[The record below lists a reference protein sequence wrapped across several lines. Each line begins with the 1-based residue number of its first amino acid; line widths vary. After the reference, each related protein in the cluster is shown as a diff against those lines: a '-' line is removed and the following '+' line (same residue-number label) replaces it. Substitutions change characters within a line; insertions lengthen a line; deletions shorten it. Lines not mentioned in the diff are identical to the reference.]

1 MMKNGI
7 LNSNIMTVISRLASS
22 LNRRD
27 EVPNQE
33 LAIEIAANGD
43 GDAVAE
49 LVENLGHKSKDIRHD
64 CIKVL
69 YEIGERAPL
78 LIARYADQLAAL
90 LDSKDNRMQ
99 WGGMTALNT
108 IAHEKPD
115 IVFASIPKL
124 AAVAD
129 KGSVITRDNF
139 VAILIKLSGI
149 PAYRDQTLPLLNEQM
164 LSCPSNQ
171 LPMYAEN
178 ALPVIVGTYK
188 EEFVRTLISRLGD
201 FEKESKRKRVEKV
214 LKRLG

>member
-1 MMKNGI
+1 
-7 LNSNIMTVISRLASS
+7 MTVISRLATS

-33 LAIEIAANGD
+33 LAVEIAENAEG
-43 GDAVAE
+43 GAVAE
-49 LVENLGHKSKDIRHD
+49 LVENLNHKSKDIRHD

-69 YEIGERAPL
+69 YETGERAPS
-78 LIARYADQLAAL
+78 LIAAYADQFAAL

-108 IAHEKPD
+108 IVHQNPEV
-115 IVFASIPKL
+115 VFAAIPKL
-124 AAVAD
+124 AIVAD

-139 VAILIKLSGI
+139 VAILIKLSSI
-149 PAYRDQTLPLLNEQM
+149 PAYVDQTLPLLNEQM

-178 ALPVIVGTYK
+178 ALPVIGGAHK
-188 EEFVRTLISRLGD
+188 AEFVRTLTSRLGD

-214 LKRLG
+214 LKRLE

>member
-1 MMKNGI
+1 
-7 LNSNIMTVISRLASS
+7 MTVISRLASS

-27 EVPNQE
+27 EIPNQE
-33 LAIEIAANGD
+33 LATEIVANRD
-43 GDAVAE
+43 GNAVAE
-49 LVENLGHKSKDIRHD
+49 LMENLNHKSKDIRHD

-69 YEIGERAPL
+69 YEIGERAPS
-78 LIARYADQLAAL
+78 LIAAYAHQFAAL

-99 WGGMTALNT
+99 WGGMTALSA
-108 IAHEKPD
+108 IAHETPD
-115 IVFASIPKL
+115 VVFAAIPKL

-139 VAILIKLSGI
+139 VAILIKLSGM
-149 PAYRDQTLPLLNEQM
+149 PAYLDQTLPLLNEQM
-164 LSCPSNQ
+164 LSCPPNQ

-178 ALPVIVGTYK
+178 ALPVIAGAHK
-188 EEFVRTLISRLGD
+188 GEFIRTLTGRLGD

>member
-1 MMKNGI
+1 M
-7 LNSNIMTVISRLASS
+7 SRLASS
-22 LNRRD
+22 MGRRN

-33 LAIEIAANGD
+33 LAIEIAANAD
-43 GDAVAE
+43 GNAVAE
-49 LVENLGHKSKDIRHD
+49 LIENLDHKSKDVRHD
-64 CIKVL
+64 CMKVL
-69 YEIGERAPL
+69 YEIGERQPS
-78 LIARYADQLAAL
+78 LIAAHATQFAAL

-99 WGGMTALNT
+99 WGAMTALNT
-108 IAHEKPD
+108 IVLENPEAA
-115 IVFASIPKL
+115 FAAVPKL

-149 PAYRDQTLPLLNEQM
+149 PAYADQTLPLLNEQM

-178 ALPVIVGTYK
+178 ALPVLEGAHKAT
-188 EEFVRTLISRLGD
+188 FVKTLISRLGD

>member
-1 MMKNGI
+1 
-7 LNSNIMTVISRLASS
+7 MTVIARLASS
-22 LNRRD
+22 LGRRD
-27 EVPNQE
+27 ELPNQE
-33 LAIEIAANGD
+33 LAVEIVTNLDVDSA
-43 GDAVAE
+43 AE
-49 LVENLGHKSKDIRHD
+49 LAENLSSKNKDIRHD

-69 YEIGERAPL
+69 YEVGQRAPS
-78 LIARYADQLAAL
+78 LIAPYANLFVSL

-108 IAHEKPD
+108 ITLENPE
-115 IVFASIPKL
+115 IVFASIPEL

-139 VAILIKLSGI
+139 VWILIKLSSI
-149 PAYRDQTLPLLNEQM
+149 PRYSEQILPLLNEQM

-178 ALPVIVGTYK
+178 ALAVMGGAHK
-188 EEFVRTLISRLGD
+188 AGFVRTLLSRLAD
-201 FEKESKRKRVEKV
+201 FEKDSKRKRVEKV

>member
-1 MMKNGI
+1 M
-7 LNSNIMTVISRLASS
+7 SVISRLASA

-33 LAIEIAANGD
+33 LAIEIVANADSG
-43 GDAVAE
+43 AVTE
-49 LVENLGHKSKDIRHD
+49 LIENLSHKSKDIRHD

-69 YEIGERAPL
+69 YETGDRAPS
-78 LIARYADQLAAL
+78 LIAAYASQFAAL

-108 IAHEKPD
+108 IAHERPD
-115 IVFASIPKL
+115 VVFTSIPKL

-149 PAYRDQTLPLLNEQM
+149 PAYSEQTLPLLNEQM
-164 LSCPSNQ
+164 LSCPPNQ
-171 LPMYAEN
+171 LSMYGEN
-178 ALPVIVGTYK
+178 ALPVIDAAHK
-188 EEFVRTLISRLGD
+188 AEFVRTLTSRLGD

>member
-1 MMKNGI
+1 
-7 LNSNIMTVISRLASS
+7 MTVISRLATS
-22 LNRRD
+22 LGRRD

-33 LAIEIAANGD
+33 LAIEIATNGD
-43 GDAVAE
+43 GSAIAD
-49 LVENLGHKSKDIRHD
+49 LIENLSHKSKDVRHD

-69 YEIGERAPL
+69 YEIGERMPP
-78 LIARYADQLAAL
+78 LIAAYADQFAAL
-90 LDSKDNRMQ
+90 LGSKDNRMQ
-99 WGGMTALNT
+99 WGAMTALNA
-108 IAHEKPD
+108 IAREKPEV
-115 IVFASIPKL
+115 VFAAVPQL

-149 PAYRDQTLPLLNEQM
+149 PAYADQTLPLLNEQM

-178 ALPVIVGTYK
+178 ALPVISAAHK
-188 EEFVRTLISRLGD
+188 AIFVKTLTSRLGD
-201 FEKESKRKRVEKV
+201 FEKESKRKRMEKV

>member
-1 MMKNGI
+1 
-7 LNSNIMTVISRLASS
+7 MTVTSRLASS
-22 LNRRD
+22 LGRRD

-43 GDAVAE
+43 ASAVAE
-49 LVENLGHKSKDIRHD
+49 LVENLSHKSKDVRHD

-69 YEIGERAPL
+69 YEIGERSPS
-78 LIARYADQLAAL
+78 LIAAYADQFAAL

-99 WGGMTALNT
+99 WGAMTALNA
-108 IAHEKPD
+108 IAHENPEV
-115 IVFASIPKL
+115 VFAAVPKL

-139 VAILIKLSGI
+139 VAILIKLGGI
-149 PAYRDQTLPLLNEQM
+149 PAYADQALPLLNEQM

-178 ALPVIVGTYK
+178 ALPVIGGVHKVT
-188 EEFVRTLISRLGD
+188 FVKTLTSRLGD

>member
-1 MMKNGI
+1 
-7 LNSNIMTVISRLASS
+7 MTVISRLATS
-22 LNRRD
+22 LDRRD

-33 LAIEIAANGD
+33 LAIEIAANAD

-49 LVENLGHKSKDIRHD
+49 LVENLNHKSKTIRHD

-69 YEIGERAPL
+69 YEIGERSPS
-78 LIARYADQLAAL
+78 LIAAYADRLAAL
-90 LDSKDNRMQ
+90 LDNKDNRMQ
-99 WGGMTALNT
+99 WGSMTALNT
-108 IAHEKPD
+108 ISRERPEV
-115 IVFASIPKL
+115 VFASIPKL

-149 PAYRDQTLPLLNEQM
+149 AAYADQTLPLLNEQM
-164 LSCPSNQ
+164 LSCPPNQ

-178 ALPVIVGTYK
+178 ALAVIGGTHK
-188 EEFVRTLISRLGD
+188 AEFSRTLTSRLGD

>member
-1 MMKNGI
+1 
-7 LNSNIMTVISRLASS
+7 MTVISRLASS
-22 LNRRD
+22 LGRRD

-43 GDAVAE
+43 GSAVAE
-49 LVENLGHKSKDIRHD
+49 LVENLSHKSKDVRYD

-69 YEIGERAPL
+69 YEIGERSPSI
-78 LIARYADQLAAL
+78 IAAYADQFAAL

-99 WGGMTALNT
+99 WGAMTALNA
-108 IAHEKPD
+108 IAHEKPEV
-115 IVFASIPKL
+115 VFAAVPKL

-139 VAILIKLSGI
+139 VAILIKLGGI
-149 PAYRDQTLPLLNEQM
+149 PAYADQALPLLNEQM

-178 ALPVIVGTYK
+178 ALPVIGGVHKVT
-188 EEFVRTLISRLGD
+188 FVKTLTSRLGD